1 MKRFEQYLRHLEV
14 LQRADQ
20 EDLDNEFI
28 VSGII
33 DKFFVQFELGWKV
46 LKQLLQYEGEGISHF
61 GSPRDIIKAA
71 YMCFDFLDEEPWL
84 CMLQKRNDTTHIYNE
99 EAAKQLVR
107 EILETYIHA
116 FEHMGAAVQNRYGK
130 VLQELP

>member
-14 LQRADQ
+14 LQRANQ
-20 EDLDNEFI
+20 EDLENEFI
-28 VSGII
+28 ISGII

-46 LKQLLQYEGEGISHF
+46 LKQLLQYEGKGISRS

-71 YMCFDFLDEEPWL
+71 YACFDFLDEEIWL

-99 EAAKQLVR
+99 EAARQLVQ

-116 FEHMGAAVQNRYGK
+116 FEHMGLAVQNRYGK
-130 VLQELP
+130 VLEEMP